1 MTDTLGMRPDLQEK
15 VSSEADRRPRTSIGR
30 SAARG
35 AIGAMAMSGLRQFS
49 TSLGMVEK
57 VPPEFVLERTAPR
70 MFAGVPV
77 ERRPVVVE
85 LVHWSFGAAGGALF
99 GALPPALRARRLAGP
114 LYGMAFWAAFE
125 TVVGPMLGLPR
136 KEKRKTS
143 ERLALLADHLL
154 YGMVVAASPWPHHD
168 R

>member
-1 MTDTLGMRPDLQEK
+1 MTGTLSKPSDLQEK
-15 VSSEADRRPRTSIGR
+15 VSPGADSRPRTSIGR
-30 SAARG
+30 SAVRG

-57 VPPEFVLERTAPR
+57 VPPESVLERTAPR

-77 ERRPVVVE
+77 ERRPAVVE
-85 LVHWSFGAAGGALF
+85 LVHWSYGAAGGALF
-99 GALPPALRARRLAGP
+99 GTLPPALRARRLAGP
-114 LYGMAFWAAFE
+114 LYGLAFWAAFE
-125 TVVGPMLGLPR
+125 TVIGPMLGLPR
-136 KEKRKTS
+136 KEKHRAS

-154 YGMVVAASPWPHHD
+154 YGVVVAASPWPHHD